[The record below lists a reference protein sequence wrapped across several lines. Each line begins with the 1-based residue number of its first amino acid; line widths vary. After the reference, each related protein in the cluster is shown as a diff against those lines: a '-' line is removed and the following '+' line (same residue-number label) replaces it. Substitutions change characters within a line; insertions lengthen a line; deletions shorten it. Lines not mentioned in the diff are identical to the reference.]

1 MSRHHDAYRLQRA
14 RERSLAALVLFV
26 TMLFFG
32 LAGLLLAIYFV
43 PNPKLLFGRGEVGQP
58 TDAKITATLE
68 DRSFTMPEPVVAEVS
83 QTLLG
88 KVERID
94 LKLPWPRPREKMT
107 KVQTLPADLSDWI
120 LVTLEPREGRTA
132 LEDRLVPIY
141 SNFLEPAGEKDG
153 DLTRRSFQADS
164 PYADS
169 ELFVSAESRVIRCD
183 KNPSVLGPIICERFI
198 PLSDGIMARIRFA
211 RERLSEWK
219 EIEQTS
225 RALLAEFSTPRQ

>member
-1 MSRHHDAYRLQRA
+1 MSRHHEAYRLQRA

-26 TMLFFG
+26 MMLFVG

-43 PNPKLLFGRGEVGQP
+43 PNPKLLFGRVEVGQA
-58 TDAKITATLE
+58 TDARITATLE
-68 DRSFTMPEPVVAEVS
+68 DRSFNLPEPVVAEVS
-83 QTLLG
+83 KTLLG
-88 KVERID
+88 TVERID
-94 LKLPWPRPREKMT
+94 LKLPWPNPHLKMT
-107 KVQTLPADLSDWI
+107 KVQPLPADLSDWV

-141 SNFLEPAGEKDG
+141 SNFLDATGEREG
-153 DLTRRSFQADS
+153 DLTRRSFQPDS

-169 ELFVSAESRVIRCD
+169 ELFISTENRVIRCD

-211 RERLSEWK
+211 RGRLSEWK
-219 EIEQTS
+219 EIEQKS
-225 RALLAEFSTPRQ
+225 RDLLAEFSAQK

>member
-1 MSRHHDAYRLQRA
+1 MSRHHEAYRLQRA

-26 TMLFFG
+26 MMLFFG

-43 PNPKLLFGRGEVGQP
+43 PNPTLLFGRGETGQA
-58 TDAKITATLE
+58 TEATVSATLE
-68 DRSFTMPEPVVAEVS
+68 DRSFTLPEPVVAEIS
-83 QTLLG
+83 RTILG

-94 LKLPWPRPREKMT
+94 LKLPWPNPRMKM
-107 KVQTLPADLSDWI
+107 KKIQPLPAELSDWV

-141 SNFLEPAGEKDG
+141 SNFLEETGEEQG
-153 DLTRRSFQADS
+153 GLTRRNFKPDS

-169 ELFVSAESRVIRCD
+169 ELFVSVENKVIRCD
-183 KNPSVLGPIICERFI
+183 KEVSVLGPIICERFI

-211 RERLSEWK
+211 RERLEEWQ
-219 EIEQTS
+219 EIEKSS
-225 RALLAEFSTPRQ
+225 RELLAEFASAK